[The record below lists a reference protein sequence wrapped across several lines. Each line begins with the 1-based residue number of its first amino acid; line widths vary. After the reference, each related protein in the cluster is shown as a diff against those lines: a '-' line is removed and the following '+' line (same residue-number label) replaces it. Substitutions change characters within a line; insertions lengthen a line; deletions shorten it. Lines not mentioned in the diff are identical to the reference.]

1 MFYMKSENPKVV
13 NLKHAFI
20 KVISSSI
27 KLLFLKSGN
36 LETQSMFEI
45 VIIHPKYSFGEY
57 NYFTYGLIVGSVALK
72 YMQYAFP
79 CGIP

>member
-1 MFYMKSENPKVV
+1 
-13 NLKHAFI
+13 
-20 KVISSSI
+20 
-27 KLLFLKSGN
+27 
-36 LETQSMFEI
+36 MFEI
-45 VIIHPKYSFGEY
+45 VIHTKYSFGEY